1 MPNVKIPDLK
11 APKMP
16 NVSVPKMPNM
26 SVPKMP
32 NMSAADAAVGGLT
45 SLVASDPEYL
55 NRITA
60 AMKGQSHRIWSG
72 TFVQDGTEYSMI
84 FKKLTGKV
92 GGPLSGKGRD
102 FNGDFR
108 IVGQI
113 F

>member
-1 MPNVKIPDLK
+1 
-11 APKMP
+11 MP

-26 SVPKMP
+26 SVPKIP

-55 NRITA
+55 NRITGA
-60 AMKGQSHRIWSG
+60 IKNQSHRIWSG
-72 TFVQDGTEYSMI
+72 IFVCDGTQYSMV

-92 GGPLSGKGRD
+92 GGPLTGKGRD
-102 FNGDFR
+102 FNGDFK

-113 F
+113 CEDY